1 MRRALRR
8 RGIANGSLSPSLS
21 QATYLAVPYLP
32 VGSTFAR
39 DFVAS
44 LFPQQALAAGEI
56 QWATLDEDLCEEAG
70 LLPKPD
76 PETGDVEW
84 EWTERHSALLY
95 VQLFQKEGLL

>member
-1 MRRALRR
+1 M
-8 RGIANGSLSPSLS
+8 
-21 QATYLAVPYLP
+21 PYLP

-39 DFVAS
+39 DFVSS